1 MRRNN
6 RKLADIARGT
16 LTACRCAARRLTP
29 AGRVLKFA
37 RPALQSG
44 FRSRAGFTL
53 IEMAFA
59 CEVIMLLTLIGF
71 NETRRV
77 KEHARVA
84 ACLQYQS
91 SVQRTLWG
99 DYALTGDFPDNVAA
113 ALDQMPNCSIGNDFS
128 YKGGTA
134 SGFFGDYYLRCDH
147 DHSYVGVLFIDSGA
161 YLVSK
166 PIYNLA
172 TARGII

>member
-1 MRRNN
+1 VRRGAGRLTRVAGYFNN
-6 RKLADIARGT
+6 ARPG
-16 LTACRCAARRLTP
+16 LHKRRL
-29 AGRVLKFA
+29 G
-37 RPALQSG
+37 
-44 FRSRAGFTL
+44 RAGFTL

-77 KEHARVA
+77 REHARVA

-91 SVQRTLWG
+91 SMQRAMWG
-99 DYALTGDFPDNVAA
+99 DYALTGDFPVNFAA
-113 ALDQMPNCSIGNDFS
+113 ALANIPICSLGNDFD
-128 YKGGTA
+128 YKGGIA
-134 SGFFGDYYLRCDH
+134 DGLMGEYYLRCAH

-161 YLVSK
+161 YLPPK

-172 TARGII
+172 TARGAI